1 MQVYSNQ
8 NVTWCVFCGF
18 TFCRVKSGGGVLKVE
33 STLPL
38 DRAWSHFFARAK

>member
-18 TFCRVKSGGGVLKVE
+18 TFCRVKSGGVLKVE